1 MKYLSGMFGSRSGS
15 SVHSCIQGASVHLIG
30 MASWSSVTSSRGIL
44 LVSSLVG
51 GIVRT

>member
-15 SVHSCIQGASVHLIG
+15 SVHSCIQGASFHVMGIS
-30 MASWSSVTSSRGIL
+30 SWSSVILSRGIL